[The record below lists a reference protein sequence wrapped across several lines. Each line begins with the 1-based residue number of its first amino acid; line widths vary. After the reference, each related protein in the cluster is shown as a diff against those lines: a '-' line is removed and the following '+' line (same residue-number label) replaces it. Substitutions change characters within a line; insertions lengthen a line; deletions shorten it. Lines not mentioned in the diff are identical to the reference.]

1 MEEKLMKAGLE
12 KWRIRQAWDSFSY
25 LDEPRS
31 YYDREKKDVI
41 MLDPGTG
48 KNTKRR
54 YTKKVKEI

>member
-1 MEEKLMKAGLE
+1 MKTGLE